1 MGDWEIVR
9 AKARRVVL
17 GGEKARRV
25 TLKLSRFAVADCEAG
40 VFEWEIARKGARR
53 AVLARIQAH
62 YVGETMRY
70 VGKAARHVEV
80 SEYAA
85 ASL

>member
-1 MGDWEIVR
+1 MRTGPGQGGYMPPAMEVTGVNKGESQWE
-9 AKARRVVL
+9 
-17 GGEKARRV
+17 
-25 TLKLSRFAVADCEAG
+25 
-40 VFEWEIARKGARR
+40 
-53 AVLARIQAH
+53 VLARIQAH